1 MGANSLFRY
10 GRRRNQSYAWSF
22 ELVFLLALV
31 LGTALL
37 FFIDSRLAPTILAYA
52 EARARTIATDA
63 INAAVNDKIAISI
76 RYEDLVDFRQ
86 DNQGRVVAVRLN
98 TGEINRLASQTTIQ
112 VQNSL
117 RSISEDRIRIPLGQ
131 ALGSQILAG
140 LGPWITV
147 RMKPL
152 GTVQSTVID
161 RFEQAGINQSRHKIY
176 LQVTATI
183 QVVVPMMSTN
193 VVVTSEVPI
202 AENIILGE
210 VPQVYVGSGT
220 QATIDVPTGIP
231 VR

>member
-1 MGANSLFRY
+1 MRLKSVSGF
-10 GRRRNQSYAWSF
+10 GPRRRRSQTWNI
-22 ELVFLLALV
+22 ELIVLVVFV
-31 LGTALL
+31 LGAALL
-37 FFIDSRLAPTILAYA
+37 FVIDTRLSPTILAYA

-86 DNQGRVVAVRLN
+86 DNQGRIVAVRLN
-98 TGEINRLASQTTIQ
+98 TGEINRLASQTTLQ

-117 RSISEDRIRIPLGQ
+117 RSISEDRIKIPLGQ
-131 ALGSQILAG
+131 ALGSQILAN

-161 RFEQAGINQSRHKIY
+161 QFEQAGINQSRHKIY

-183 QVVVPMMSTN
+183 QVVIPMVSTILE
-193 VVVTSEVPI
+193 VTSEVPI
-202 AENIILGE
+202 AESIILGE
-210 VPQVYVGSGT
+210 VPEVYVGSGDGS
-220 QATIDVPTGIP
+220 TIEVPA
-231 VR
+231 R